1 MANYKKNW
9 YEDSKCFVSFC
20 GVNSNLFKKF
30 QGFSQ
35 GRILSAFMFLVYIN
49 DLLSE
54 LCQEGIHD
62 LVLGNLHIPSILLAN
77 DTVLMNNSPKS
88 SQCLPNHVEKYVF
101 TWRLHYNPSKVIF
114 IVFNK
119 TKKCSVSHRVKLFES
134 DISKP
139 DSTIYAG
146 CILQSN
152 IKCDK
157 LTERVCKTT
166 RSKIHYLYSIGVNDS
181 ESIQLCLQKYGNA
194 WCFSPTSTSVKYG
207 PTDNLRH
214 PNARVYSNIFLPE

>member
-1 MANYKKNW
+1 M
-9 YEDSKCFVSFC
+9 
-20 GVNSNLFKKF
+20 FKIF

-157 LTERVCKTT
+157 LTERVCKTR

-181 ESIQLCLQKYGNA
+181 EI
-194 WCFSPTSTSVKYG
+194 
-207 PTDNLRH
+207 H
-214 PNARVYSNIFLPE
+214 PVVSSKIWKRVVLLFYFYFCEIWPH

>member
-1 MANYKKNW
+1 MI
-9 YEDSKCFVSFC
+9 
-20 GVNSNLFKKF
+20 LFWV
-30 QGFSQ
+30 
-35 GRILSAFMFLVYIN
+35 I
-49 DLLSE
+49 
-54 LCQEGIHD
+54 
-62 LVLGNLHIPSILLAN
+62 LHIPSILLAN

-88 SQCLPNHVEKYVF
+88 SQCLPNHVEKYAF
-101 TWRLHYNPSKVIF
+101 TWRLHYNPSKVVF

-139 DSTIYAG
+139 DSSIYAG
-146 CILQSN
+146 YILQSN

-181 ESIQLCLQKYGNA
+181 EIHPVVSSKILKRVVFLSFFCEIWPHWQSQ
-194 WCFSPTSTSVKYG
+194 TSKC
-207 PTDNLRH
+207 
-214 PNARVYSNIFLPE
+214 

>member
-20 GVNSNLFKKF
+20 GVNSNLFKIF

-101 TWRLHYNPSKVIF
+101 TWRLHYNPSKVVF

-146 CILQSN
+146 YILQSN

-157 LTERVCKTT
+157 VTERVKLQDLKFITYILLVLMT
-166 RSKIHYLYSIGVNDS
+166 LK
-181 ESIQLCLQKYGNA
+181 SIQLCLQKYGNA
-194 WCFSPTSTSVKYG
+194 WCFSPSSTSVKYG

-214 PNARVYSNIFLPE
+214 PNARVYSKIFLPE